1 MYLADIE
8 VYDIDSNLIINTN
21 LSTKSYLKLRKS
33 HIALSVGNQMFVHGG
48 ISENNEYLNDIGLL
62 SYNPL
67 KWNLCNIAKYNELNK
82 NLNTNSK
89 ASPTN
94 MRKRTNESNYNKD
107 FDNKCYIYPSL
118 AYHSAALV
126 IPYSIRSNAK
136 FSIYKYPDSNIL
148 SNLIVNNNNN
158 NNNNIK
164 KLYLNKIKEKGIY
177 LFGGKHSDELY
188 NKDVYVVKTG
198 KKPLEIIKLNCL
210 GKYPPSRVNCS
221 TTFYEEGNIL
231 IIFGG
236 QSSTECLNN
245 EFNLLKNTIKN
256 SNNKTLNKSS
266 GVYHNN
272 SFFINS
278 NLLLSNN
285 DNDLNNKSLLDN
297 SLNDL
302 WVLELNKLEFS
313 KIPVYF
319 EDNDNNILYK
329 RHGHSSI
336 LTNDKKLIIFGGM
349 NKEGYLGSHL
359 LVIDMLINKR
369 KNNFIDK
376 INNNIHY
383 NLSSELN
390 VLTNKK
396 NKLDNCNEKLIY
408 KKIALN
414 GLSFINKNNKT

>member
-1 MYLADIE
+1 M
-8 VYDIDSNLIINTN
+8 
-21 LSTKSYLKLRKS
+21 
-33 HIALSVGNQMFVHGG
+33 
-48 ISENNEYLNDIGLL
+48 
-62 SYNPL
+62 
-67 KWNLCNIAKYNELNK
+67 
-82 NLNTNSK
+82 
-89 ASPTN
+89 
-94 MRKRTNESNYNKD
+94 
-107 FDNKCYIYPSL
+107 
-118 AYHSAALV
+118 
-126 IPYSIRSNAK
+126 
-136 FSIYKYPDSNIL
+136 
-148 SNLIVNNNNN
+148 
-158 NNNNIK
+158 
-164 KLYLNKIKEKGIY
+164 
-177 LFGGKHSDELY
+177 
-188 NKDVYVVKTG
+188 
-198 KKPLEIIKLNCL
+198 